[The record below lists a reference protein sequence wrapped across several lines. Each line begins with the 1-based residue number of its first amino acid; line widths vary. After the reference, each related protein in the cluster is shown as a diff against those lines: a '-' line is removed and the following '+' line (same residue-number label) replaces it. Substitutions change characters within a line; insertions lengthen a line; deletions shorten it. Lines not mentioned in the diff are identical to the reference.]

1 MCCDRLD
8 PDKCIGCGDCLKVC
22 PTNVLQFYPDL
33 RMPRKCDF
41 CLGQPMCVR
50 YCPTNALSWVL
61 G

>member
-1 MCCDRLD
+1 
-8 PDKCIGCGDCLKVC
+8 
-22 PTNVLQFYPDL
+22 VLQFYPDL

-41 CLGQPMCVR
+41 CIGQPQCVK